1 MAEMFPKAQ
10 VIGTDLSPVQPS
22 NRQWIPP
29 NCRFEVDDAERE
41 WIFER
46 VSVPPRPPGPCGS
59 GGANSEVIQNSFLF
73 IHMRTVSIADWP
85 ALLKQIYLYAAKLIE
100 VLSKS
105 LT

>member
-1 MAEMFPKAQ
+1 MLDEKLYKAPVPIAENGDNQALILDIGTGTGIWAIEMAEMFPKAL

-46 VSVPPRPPGPCGS
+46 VSVPPRPLAVCVAVAG
-59 GGANSEVIQNSFLF
+59 
-73 IHMRTVSIADWP
+73 
-85 ALLKQIYLYAAKLIE
+85 
-100 VLSKS
+100 
-105 LT
+105 LTA